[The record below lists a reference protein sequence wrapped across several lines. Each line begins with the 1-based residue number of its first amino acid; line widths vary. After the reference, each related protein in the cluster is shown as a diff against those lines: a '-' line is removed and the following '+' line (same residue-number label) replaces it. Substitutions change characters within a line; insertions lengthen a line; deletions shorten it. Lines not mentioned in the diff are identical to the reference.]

1 MLVRHRVAGP
11 VDRRQAAEGAAQAL
25 QLVEQIAGA
34 HGPVSL
40 LLDLRGREF
49 LDLQAHREWSAGFA
63 RNPALGGRVRAVAI
77 VGDDSPAFQAER
89 ELMQSEQVRFFADP
103 AEAEGWLAQAGTP
116 QQE

>member
-40 LLDLRGREF
+40 LLDL
-49 LDLQAHREWSAGFA
+49 QAHREWSAGFA
-63 RNPALGGRVRAVAI
+63 RNPALAGRVRAVAI

-89 ELMQSEQVRFFADP
+89 ELMQSKQVRFFADP